1 MFDTVR
7 RVPDLT
13 KQKRRSRFEARLL
26 EAGAEDSHAAWGER
40 KSAIIG
46 AMRGTVVELG
56 PGTGVNMRYY
66 AADTKV
72 VAIEPN
78 PVMHAPLQS
87 AAAEYDVDLKIR
99 QLDGHAVD
107 LADESADGI
116 VGTLL
121 LCGVDDPAQV
131 LREAHR
137 ILKPGGVYF
146 FIEHVASP
154 ARTVNRCVQQ
164 VLFRPHRWIFN
175 GCEITRD
182 TEACIRGGPFD
193 VVEIDAVDRG
203 RGALW
208 VRHQIVGTAT
218 KAASH
223 G

>member
-66 AADTKV
+66 AAGTKV

-87 AAAEYDVDLKIR
+87 AAAEYDVDLEIR

-121 LCGVDDPAQV
+121 LCGVDDPA
-131 LREAHR
+131 
-137 ILKPGGVYF
+137 
-146 FIEHVASP
+146 
-154 ARTVNRCVQQ
+154 
-164 VLFRPHRWIFN
+164 
-175 GCEITRD
+175 
-182 TEACIRGGPFD
+182 
-193 VVEIDAVDRG
+193 
-203 RGALW
+203 
-208 VRHQIVGTAT
+208 
-218 KAASH
+218 
-223 G
+223 